1 MQIRMYVNKMLIS
14 KFSGN
19 IIGKCKIGALTSKP
33 YTIRAHPWETR
44 KTETVD
50 VNDCDGLKRNWPT
63 LLLKDKDGNLTPVS
77 WEDALVT
84 VAQMDWTP
92 TLQAGCCLC

>member
-1 MQIRMYVNKMLIS
+1 MSDLCPV
-14 KFSGN
+14 
-19 IIGKCKIGALTSKP
+19 GALTSKP
-33 YTIRAHPWETR
+33 YAFMARPWETR

-50 VNDCDGLKRNWPT
+50 VNGLKRNRPT
-63 LLLKDKDGNLTPVS
+63 SLLKDKDGNLTPVS